1 LNFHFNL
8 LRVCPQ
14 GAILVG
20 FPRAAVEPHRNPSP
34 RGKMFV
40 VKGQAFNFEFW
51 AEEDDIRDIAA
62 GA

>member
-1 LNFHFNL
+1 
-8 LRVCPQ
+8 
-14 GAILVG
+14 LVG
-20 FPRAAVEPHRNPSP
+20 VPRAAVEPHRNPSP